1 MLARPSAASIGR
13 ATRPPGAF
21 ARALRTPR
29 GAVSKLGASAMAR
42 SEEPPPPAVEDK
54 EAASV
59 NLFRYYELRTAFA
72 PPERRRLPTTLV
84 TGWLGSGKTTVMR
97 HVLANRQDL
106 KVACAVNDFAELNID
121 AELVARDT
129 PGGSTGGADGDV
141 VELTNGCL
149 CCTLGGELETQVWKM
164 LDVAGK
170 AGVAD
175 PSAAG
180 PIEYLLIETS
190 GLVDPTETVLALDKT
205 FGKLARVRLDSVVC
219 VVDAESAAAGGV
231 LGPAAFAEAGGDARG
246 GEDAANRAWA
256 RQLAAADVVLLN
268 KIDLLASSSATE
280 AGAAGDAARERLE
293 AARAF
298 VRKWAPEARVVETTR
313 GRAPLPSILDV
324 TLAPQPE
331 GKFGHDWDS
340 AARPFLLS
348 PTGGGLRKD
357 TRGPDDSVT
366 DPKLSREKPRSG
378 GPFVI
383 YPAGVRRVKPSAH
396 RAGVGGAAAFGSASF
411 ECGAVPLASFQR
423 WVARGIPRN
432 AARAKGFVTFLE
444 DPEVTYDFHLSGR
457 RRVEI
462 ERGSAAI
469 PAGARRA
476 TRRRDDA
483 TRRKQTRLVLI
494 GPGVD
499 PAESLDALREMV
511 AESEDEPGEG
521 TRRNAKVAERMRWA
535 RALVASDPRLELMD
549 AAPAGAEPFLSL
561 DRDPFSAAALAECVH
576 FRLTGAAL
584 NGMTCETMERE
595 HGVDFNR
602 VNAEFVRALN
612 AAGAGATA
620 TTATV
625 AGRRTYFGS
634 ELVVARVAVGAAE
647 GEGGCLEKWEEV
659 GRVCAAVL
667 QRHIAHIPKCRCGF

>member
-1 MLARPSAASIGR
+1 MLAHPSAASICR
-13 ATRPPGAF
+13 ATRPAGAS
-21 ARALRTPR
+21 ARALRTPC
-29 GAVSKLGASAMAR
+29 GAVSKLEASAMAR
-42 SEEPPPPAVEDK
+42 SDETPPPAVEDK

-59 NLFRYYELRTAFA
+59 NLFRNYELRTAFA
-72 PPERRRLPTTLV
+72 PSERRRLPTTLV

-121 AELVARDT
+121 AELVARKT
-129 PGGSTGGADGDV
+129 PGALTGGADGDV

-164 LDVAGK
+164 LDVTGK

-175 PSAAG
+175 PTAAG

-190 GLVDPTETVLALDKT
+190 GLVDPTETIMALDKT

-231 LGPAAFAEAGGDARG
+231 LGSEAFAEVGGDARG
-246 GEDAANRAWA
+246 SEDAADRAWA

-268 KIDLLASSSATE
+268 KIDLLASPASSSPG
-280 AGAAGDAARERLE
+280 GASDDTSGNMLE

-324 TLAPQPE
+324 ELAPQPE

-357 TRGPDDSVT
+357 TRGLTAASER
-366 DPKLSREKPRSG
+366 K

-383 YPAGVRRVKPSAH
+383 DPTGARRVAAH
-396 RAGVGGAAAFGSASF
+396 RGGGGGAAFGSASF

-462 ERGSAAI
+462 ERAPSAA
-469 PAGARRA
+469 GAA
-476 TRRRDDA
+476 APRRRGDA
-483 TRRKQTRLVLI
+483 AGRKQTRLVLI

-499 PAESLDALREMV
+499 PATSLVALREMRADSDARASSSGEASV
-511 AESEDEPGEG
+511 A
-521 TRRNAKVAERMRWA
+521 TRNAAVAKRMRWA
-535 RALVASDPRLELMD
+535 RALVASDPRLELVD
-549 AAPAGAEPFLSL
+549 AASAGFGIDAGEPAG
-561 DRDPFSAAALAECVH
+561 FSASALAECVH

-612 AAGAGATA
+612 AAGVGATA
-620 TTATV
+620 TTAIV
-625 AGRRTYFGS
+625 AGHRTHFGS
-634 ELVVARVAVGAAE
+634 DVVVVRVAVGAADS
-647 GEGGCLEKWEEV
+647 EGGCLEKWEEV

>member
-1 MLARPSAASIGR
+1 
-13 ATRPPGAF
+13 
-21 ARALRTPR
+21 
-29 GAVSKLGASAMAR
+29 MAR
-42 SEEPPPPAVEDK
+42 SDEPPPPAVEDK

-59 NLFRYYELRTAFA
+59 NLFRNYELRTAFA

-231 LGPAAFAEAGGDARG
+231 LGPEAFAEAGGDARG

-357 TRGPDDSVT
+357 TRGPHDSVT
-366 DPKLSREKPRSG
+366 RPKLSREKPRSG

-383 YPAGVRRVKPSAH
+383 DPAGVRRVKPSAH
-396 RAGVGGAAAFGSASF
+396 REGVGGAAAFGSASF

-483 TRRKQTRLVLI
+483 SRRKQTRLVLI

-535 RALVASDPRLELMD
+535 RALVASDPRLELVD

>member
-59 NLFRYYELRTAFA
+59 NLFRNYELRTAFA

-106 KVACAVNDFAELNID
+106 KVACAVNDFAELNVD

-190 GLVDPTETVLALDKT
+190 GLVDPTETIMALDKT

-246 GEDAANRAWA
+246 GENAADRAWA

-268 KIDLLASSSATE
+268 KIDLLASPSASSPGG
-280 AGAAGDAARERLE
+280 AGGRGGAGDAAGDRLE

-357 TRGPDDSVT
+357 TRGLTEPVV
-366 DPKLSREKPRSG
+366 PERK

-383 YPAGVRRVKPSAH
+383 DSAVRDGRVATRH
-396 RAGVGGAAAFGSASF
+396 RAGGVGAAAFGSASF

-423 WVARGIPRN
+423 WVARGIPRE

-462 ERGSAAI
+462 ERAPSAAK
-469 PAGARRA
+469 
-476 TRRRDDA
+476 RRD
-483 TRRKQTRLVLI
+483 RKQTRLVLI

-499 PAESLDALREMV
+499 PAASLGALREMRADAEARSLSSGLPSASV
-511 AESEDEPGEG
+511 AA
-521 TRRNAKVAERMRWA
+521 RNAAVAERARQA
-535 RALVASDPRLELMD
+535 RALIASDPRLELAD
-549 AAPAGAEPFLSL
+549 FSAGDPAG
-561 DRDPFSAAALAECVH
+561 FSDSALAECVH

-602 VNAEFVRALN
+602 LNAEFVRALN
-612 AAGAGATA
+612 AAGVGATA
-620 TTATV
+620 TTAVV
-625 AGRRTYFGS
+625 AGRRTHFGS
-634 ELVVARVAVGAAE
+634 DVVVARVAVGAAE

-659 GRVCAAVL
+659 GRVCAMVL

>member
-1 MLARPSAASIGR
+1 
-13 ATRPPGAF
+13 
-21 ARALRTPR
+21 
-29 GAVSKLGASAMAR
+29 MAR
-42 SEEPPPPAVEDK
+42 SDEPPPPAVEDK

-59 NLFRYYELRTAFA
+59 NLFRNYELRTAFS

-231 LGPAAFAEAGGDARG
+231 LGPEAFAEAGGDARG

-366 DPKLSREKPRSG
+366 HPKLSREKPRSG

-383 YPAGVRRVKPSAH
+383 DPAGVRRVKPSAH
-396 RAGVGGAAAFGSASF
+396 REGVGGAAAFGSASF

-483 TRRKQTRLVLI
+483 SRRKQTRLVLI

-535 RALVASDPRLELMD
+535 RALVASDPRLELVD

>member
-1 MLARPSAASIGR
+1 M
-13 ATRPPGAF
+13 TR
-21 ARALRTPR
+21 
-29 GAVSKLGASAMAR
+29 SD
-42 SEEPPPPAVEDK
+42 EPPPSAVEDK

-59 NLFRYYELRTAFA
+59 NLFRNYELRTAFA

-121 AELVARDT
+121 AELVARET
-129 PGGSTGGADGDV
+129 SGTSASGGDGNV

-190 GLVDPTETVLALDKT
+190 GLVDPTETVMALDKT

-219 VVDAESAAAGGV
+219 VVDAESAAAGGA
-231 LGPAAFAEAGGDARG
+231 LGPEAFAEAAGDARG
-246 GEDAANRAWA
+246 GEDAADRAWA

-268 KIDLLASSSATE
+268 KIDLLAS
-280 AGAAGDAARERLE
+280 GDAARDKTKLE

-324 TLAPQPE
+324 ELAPQPE

-348 PTGGGLRKD
+348 PTGGGLRKAVPAIEANAKANANANAK
-357 TRGPDDSVT
+357 T
-366 DPKLSREKPRSG
+366 KG

-383 YPAGVRRVKPSAH
+383 DPSGKRRSGVPAHG
-396 RAGVGGAAAFGSASF
+396 AGASGAGGARAPFGSASF
-411 ECGAVPLASFQR
+411 ECGAVSLASFQR
-423 WVARGIPRN
+423 WVASGIPRE

-444 DPEVTYDFHLSGR
+444 DPDVTYDFHLSGR

-462 ERGSAAI
+462 ERAPEKSG
-469 PAGARRA
+469 GG
-476 TRRRDDA
+476 RRDDA
-483 TRRKQTRLVLI
+483 NATRRGGKRDKKKTRLVLI

-499 PAESLDALREMV
+499 PAASLDALREMR
-511 AESEDEPGEG
+511 AESEARAACVETEE
-521 TRRNAKVAERMRWA
+521 TLQRNAKVAERLRWA
-535 RALVASDPRLELMD
+535 RALVAADARLELMD
-549 AAPAGAEPFLSL
+549 ASAEKSFP
-561 DRDPFSAAALAECVH
+561 RAALAECVH

-584 NGMTCETMERE
+584 NGMTCESMERE

-620 TTATV
+620 TTAVV
-625 AGRRTYFGS
+625 AGRRTHFGS
-634 ELVVARVAVGAAE
+634 DVVVARVAVGAAE

>member
-1 MLARPSAASIGR
+1 
-13 ATRPPGAF
+13 
-21 ARALRTPR
+21 
-29 GAVSKLGASAMAR
+29 MAR
-42 SEEPPPPAVEDK
+42 SDEPPPPAVEDK

-59 NLFRYYELRTAFA
+59 NLFRNYELRTAFA

-231 LGPAAFAEAGGDARG
+231 LGPEAFAEAGGDARG

-268 KIDLLASSSATE
+268 KIDLLASPSSATE

-331 GKFGHDWDS
+331 GKFSHDWDS

-357 TRGPDDSVT
+357 TRVTDDSVT
-366 DPKLSREKPRSG
+366 DPKTDPKTG

-383 YPAGVRRVKPSAH
+383 HPAGVRRVKPSAH
-396 RAGVGGAAAFGSASF
+396 RAGVDGAAAFGSASF

-423 WVARGIPRN
+423 WVAFGIPRN

-462 ERGSAAI
+462 ERAPAI
-469 PAGARRA
+469 PAGSRA
-476 TRRRDDA
+476 RRRDDA
-483 TRRKQTRLVLI
+483 ARRKQTRLVLI

-499 PAESLDALREMV
+499 PAASLDALREMREIPHSDRHS
-511 AESEDEPGEG
+511 ASSEDEPKISSEDVAA
-521 TRRNAKVAERMRWA
+521 RNAKVAERMRWA
-535 RALVASDPRLELMD
+535 RALVASDPRLELVEYHD
-549 AAPAGAEPFLSL
+549 TLSP
-561 DRDPFSAAALAECVH
+561 PFSAAALAECVH

-584 NGMTCETMERE
+584 NGMSCETMERE

>member
-1 MLARPSAASIGR
+1 
-13 ATRPPGAF
+13 
-21 ARALRTPR
+21 
-29 GAVSKLGASAMAR
+29 MAR
-42 SEEPPPPAVEDK
+42 SDEPPPPAVEDK

-59 NLFRYYELRTAFA
+59 NLFRNYELRTAFA

-121 AELVARDT
+121 AELVARET
-129 PGGSTGGADGDV
+129 RGTSTSGGDGNV

-219 VVDAESAAAGGV
+219 VVDAESAAAGGA
-231 LGPAAFAEAGGDARG
+231 LGPEAFAEVAGDARG
-246 GEDAANRAWA
+246 GEDAADRAWA

-268 KIDLLASSSATE
+268 KIDLLAS
-280 AGAAGDAARERLE
+280 GDAACDKTKLE

-298 VRKWAPEARVVETTR
+298 VRKWAPDARVVETTR

-324 TLAPQPE
+324 ELAPQPE

-348 PTGGGLRKD
+348 PTGGGLRKAVPAIEANANAKAK
-357 TRGPDDSVT
+357 TKS
-366 DPKLSREKPRSG
+366 

-383 YPAGVRRVKPSAH
+383 DPSGKTRSGVLAH
-396 RAGVGGAAAFGSASF
+396 GAGGAREPFGSASF
-411 ECGAVPLASFQR
+411 ECGAVSLASFQR
-423 WVARGIPRN
+423 WVASGIPRE

-444 DPEVTYDFHLSGR
+444 DPDVTYDFHLSGR

-462 ERGSAAI
+462 ERAPEKSGGGGRGDAN
-469 PAGARRA
+469 A
-476 TRRRDDA
+476 TRRGGKRDE
-483 TRRKQTRLVLI
+483 KKTRLVLI

-499 PAESLDALREMV
+499 PAASLDALREMR
-511 AESEDEPGEG
+511 AESEAHLAACVQTEETNSEG
-521 TRRNAKVAERMRWA
+521 TLKRKAKVAERLRWA
-535 RALVASDPRLELMD
+535 RALVASDARLELVD
-549 AAPAGAEPFLSL
+549 APAEKSFP
-561 DRDPFSAAALAECVH
+561 RAALAECVH

-584 NGMTCETMERE
+584 NGMTCESMERE

-620 TTATV
+620 TTAVV

-634 ELVVARVAVGAAE
+634 DFVVARVAVGAAE

>member
-1 MLARPSAASIGR
+1 
-13 ATRPPGAF
+13 
-21 ARALRTPR
+21 
-29 GAVSKLGASAMAR
+29 MAR

-59 NLFRYYELRTAFA
+59 NLFRNYELRTAFA

-121 AELVARDT
+121 AELVARET

-190 GLVDPTETVLALDKT
+190 GLVDPTETIMALDKT

-246 GEDAANRAWA
+246 GENAADRAWA

-268 KIDLLASSSATE
+268 KIDLLASPSASSPGG
-280 AGAAGDAARERLE
+280 AGGRGGAGDAAGDRLE

-357 TRGPDDSVT
+357 TRGLTEPVV
-366 DPKLSREKPRSG
+366 PERK

-383 YPAGVRRVKPSAH
+383 DPAVRDGRVATRH
-396 RAGVGGAAAFGSASF
+396 RAGGVGAAAFGSASF

-423 WVARGIPRN
+423 WVARGIPRE

-462 ERGSAAI
+462 ERAPSAAK
-469 PAGARRA
+469 
-476 TRRRDDA
+476 RRD
-483 TRRKQTRLVLI
+483 RKQTRLVLI

-499 PAESLDALREMV
+499 PAASLGALREMRADAEAQSLSSGLPSASV
-511 AESEDEPGEG
+511 AA
-521 TRRNAKVAERMRWA
+521 RNAAVAERARQA
-535 RALVASDPRLELMD
+535 RALIASDPRLELAD
-549 AAPAGAEPFLSL
+549 FSAGDPAG
-561 DRDPFSAAALAECVH
+561 FSDSALAECVH

-602 VNAEFVRALN
+602 LNAEFVRALN
-612 AAGAGATA
+612 AAGVGATA
-620 TTATV
+620 TTAVV
-625 AGRRTYFGS
+625 AGRRTHFGS
-634 ELVVARVAVGAAE
+634 DVVVARVAVGAAE

-659 GRVCAAVL
+659 GRVCAMVL